1 MDEAMQN
8 GEDRRTKIFVCPEER
23 RLTNIESTLNGKDGV
38 QTRMA
43 RIEEKV
49 DTLIKG
55 KINWATILSIFTS
68 IAMLVVMIIAL
79 RVGIP
84 S

>member
-8 GEDRRTKIFVCPEER
+8 GENRRTKMFVCPEER
-23 RLTNIESTLNGKDGV
+23 RLTNIENTLNGKDGV

-55 KINWATILSIFTS
+55 KINWLAILSIFTS
-68 IAMLVVMIIAL
+68 IAMLIVMIIAL